1 MNKVVTSREHI
12 LEAGK
17 SIVLQQGAQTLNIRA
32 VASLCGISVGS
43 VYNYFPSKTELLSAI
58 ITEIWDDIFFVSE
71 PSSDF
76 LTYLAQLFQQVK
88 KIGDR
93 HPCFPGIHSMSFAD
107 TDREKGRRVMEDYFF
122 KIRRSLKKV
131 LTQDPLVS
139 REVFDENLTVDDVVD
154 IVFSSLISMLT
165 DRNYNYRSFLQI
177 LKRTLHP

>member
-58 ITEIWDDIFFVSE
+58 ITQIWDDIFFVSE
-71 PSSDF
+71 ASSDF

-88 KIGDR
+88 KIGDK
-93 HPCFPGIHSMSFAD
+93 HPCFVGIHSMAFVG
-107 TDREKGRRVMEDYFF
+107 TDRQKGRQVMEDYF
-122 KIRRSLKKV
+122 LKAKPHLKNV
-131 LTQDPLVS
+131 LIGDPLIS
-139 REVFDENLTVDDVVD
+139 REVFDENLTEDDVID

-165 DRNYNYRSFLQI
+165 EKTYNYKSFLEI